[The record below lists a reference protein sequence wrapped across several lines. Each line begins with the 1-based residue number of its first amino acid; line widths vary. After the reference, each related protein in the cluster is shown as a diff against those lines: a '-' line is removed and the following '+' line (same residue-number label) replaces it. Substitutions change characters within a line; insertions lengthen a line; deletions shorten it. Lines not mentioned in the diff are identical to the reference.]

1 MSTLVLVLS
10 FQNCGKLA
18 ASKVGSASASSHS
31 NPHIMRVSSVEALN
45 TDISFRV
52 HDESLPTSVQFN
64 WSFTINGT
72 TTGCAPK
79 TGSNASTF
87 VLNCTSAGTLK
98 VMVSVDNAGEIL
110 NLNYSTNLQAPA
122 NGNEIPME
130 IVFEIPPGTNAS
142 PWNTAATRVETFVGQ
157 RLRLRNMD
165 SNEHQ
170 LHTNG
175 RPCPHGNLIPPGG
188 MADCVISQSYSR
200 AANGAIYDHNEGTA
214 AEFHLVAYDG
224 AALYQTNCAGCH
236 GALASSVVRNAKVS
250 QILSARTRA
259 PAMVGN
265 AAVQALTRR
274 QIEAI
279 SYALGGR

>member
-1 MSTLVLVLS
+1 
-10 FQNCGKLA
+10 
-18 ASKVGSASASSHS
+18 
-31 NPHIMRVSSVEALN
+31 MRMSSVEALN

-52 HDESLPTSVQFN
+52 HDESLPTTVQFN
-64 WSFTINGT
+64 WSFTLDGAAS
-72 TTGCAPK
+72 GCTPK
-79 TGSNASTF
+79 TGANASTY
-87 VLNCTSAGTLK
+87 VLNCTAPGALK
-98 VMVSVDNAGEIL
+98 VTVSVDNSGEIL
-110 NLNYSTNLQAPA
+110 NLSYSTNLQAPV

-142 PWNTAATRVETFVGQ
+142 PWNTTATRVETFVGQ
-157 RLRLRNMD
+157 RLRLKNMD
-165 SNEHQ
+165 SSEHQ

-200 AANGAIYDHNEGTA
+200 AANGAVYDHNEGTA

-224 AALYQTNCAGCH
+224 AALYATNCASCH
-236 GALASSVVRNAKVS
+236 GALASSAVRNAKVS
-250 QILSARTRA
+250 QILSARA
-259 PAMVGN
+259 SVPAMLGVPGL
-265 AAVQALTRR
+265 QALTRR